1 MRKSWTE
8 IKKDNNMNDA
18 LATQTA
24 LNALGRVESL
34 AAELGAAE
42 AILETGYAEF
52 AQALLEVRE
61 RKYWMDGHESWAL
74 YLQNISEVYHLG
86 RTQLY
91 HQIAVVDTLQ
101 GVVSESDLNKM
112 GITKA
117 SVLAAIAKK
126 NTLPAEILSAALTEG
141 TTAKDLKAL
150 EAQTFRNT
158 DEVGEWFDLNFAFV
172 CTAEEKAELLDAMG
186 AAKMIDPVIS
196 IDMKESAQRKEVA
209 LRWAREFLATYR
221 VEKEDAV
228 I

>member
-1 MRKSWTE
+1 
-8 IKKDNNMNDA
+8 MNDA

-34 AAELGAAE
+34 AAKLGAAE

-61 RKYWMDGHESWAL
+61 KKYWMDGHESWAL

-117 SVLAAIAKK
+117 GVLAAIAKK

-150 EAQTFRNT
+150 EAQTFRNV
-158 DEVGEWFDLNFAFV
+158 DEVGEWMDLEFAFIV
-172 CTAEEKAELLDAMG
+172 TAEERAEIEAAMEM
-186 AAKMIDPVIS
+186 AERIDPVIPN
-196 IDMKESAQRKEVA
+196 DMKKSARNKEIA
-209 LRWAREFLATYR
+209 LRFAREFMATYSL
-221 VEKEDAV
+221 KEDEYENESSNV

>member
-1 MRKSWTE
+1 
-8 IKKDNNMNDA
+8 MNDA

-24 LNALGRVESL
+24 LNALGRVEQL
-34 AAELGAAE
+34 AAKLGAAE

-61 RKYWMDGHESWAL
+61 KKYWMDGHESWAL

-91 HQIAVVDTLQ
+91 HQIAVVDMLQ

-117 SVLAAIAKK
+117 GVLAAIAKK

-150 EAQTFRNT
+150 EAQTFRNA
-158 DEVGEWFDLNFAFV
+158 DEVGEWMDLEFAFIV
-172 CTAEEKAELLDAMG
+172 TAEERAEIEAAMEM
-186 AAKMIDPVIS
+186 AERIDPVIPN
-196 IDMKESAQRKEVA
+196 DMKKSARNKEIA
-209 LRWAREFLATYR
+209 LRFAREFMATYSL
-221 VEKEDAV
+221 KEDEYENESANV

>member
-1 MRKSWTE
+1 
-8 IKKDNNMNDA
+8 MNDA

-34 AAELGAAE
+34 AAKLGAAE

-61 RKYWMDGHESWAL
+61 MKYWMDGHESWAL

-117 SVLAAIAKK
+117 GVLAAIAKK

-150 EAQTFRNT
+150 EAQTFRNA
-158 DEVGEWFDLNFAFV
+158 DEVGEWMDLEFCFIV
-172 CTAEEKAELLDAMG
+172 TAEERAEINEAMEL
-186 AAKMIDPVIS
+186 AERTDPPILNE
-196 IDMKESAQRKEVA
+196 MKRSAQRKEVA
-209 LRWAREFLATYR
+209 LRWAREFLATYS
-221 VEKEDAV
+221 EKYEIEADNV

>member
-1 MRKSWTE
+1 
-8 IKKDNNMNDA
+8 MNDA

-24 LNALGRVESL
+24 LNALGRVEQL
-34 AAELGAAE
+34 AAKLGAAE

-61 RKYWMDGHESWAL
+61 KKYWMDGHESWAL

-117 SVLAAIAKK
+117 GVLAAIAKK
-126 NTLPAEILSAALTEG
+126 NILPAEILNAALTEG

-158 DEVGEWFDLNFAFV
+158 DEVGEWMDLEFAFIV
-172 CTAEEKAELLDAMG
+172 TAEERAEIEAAMEM
-186 AAKMIDPVIS
+186 AERIDPVIPN
-196 IDMKESAQRKEVA
+196 DMKKSARNKEIA
-209 LRWAREFLATYR
+209 LRFAREFMATYSL
-221 VEKEDAV
+221 KEDEYENESANV

>member
-1 MRKSWTE
+1 
-8 IKKDNNMNDA
+8 MNDA

-34 AAELGAAE
+34 AAKLGAAE

-61 RKYWMDGHESWAL
+61 MKYWMDGHESWAL

-91 HQIAVVDTLQ
+91 HQIAVVDMLQ

-117 SVLAAIAKK
+117 GVLAAIAKK

-150 EAQTFRNT
+150 EAQTFRNA
-158 DEVGEWFDLNFAFV
+158 DEVGEWFDL
-172 CTAEEKAELLDAMG
+172 G
-186 AAKMIDPVIS
+186 AAFICTKEERAEIEDAILAAVNLDPVIQNT
-196 IDMKESAQRKEVA
+196 MKASAQRKEIV
-209 LRWAREFLATYR
+209 LRWCREFLTTYA
-221 VEKEDAV
+221 EEEPA
-228 I
+228 II